1 MRRKYFEDT
10 QLSDLQTDI
19 TSRAMHCFQVSQH
32 IIALLFYF
40 ACLWTVTLGRCPNK
54 CLCDDESLRV
64 VCDASSLD
72 VVPITLNPGLKELN
86 LVNNHIKSIMS
97 SFSVYNSLI
106 YLDVSNNQL
115 VTLGRDNFKE
125 QKELKVL
132 LLHQNMISQ
141 LENETFNGLGKLE
154 TLFLNDNY
162 IEDIPP
168 DVFVPLKKL
177 EKLDLSRNHLTK
189 FNDFAFRGLENLK
202 TLLLRDNKFVTIP
215 SRAFVPLKGL
225 LSLDLGM
232 NSFAN
237 IPEEAFVSLKEL
249 SELSLDGCGFR
260 TIQVGAFKTLSSLR
274 TLRLHDND
282 LEEVPTR
289 TFQDIPK
296 LEVLNLGHNK
306 FPRLRSKAFQYL
318 RYLRT
323 VEISGSLTLQA
334 IDRGAFSEN
343 ADIESVIMT
352 HNPNFNYIDPAAFEA
367 LVQLKHINL
376 RGNAFG
382 RFDASLLDW
391 DELKSLDLRDNPLV
405 CNCSALWLWSL
416 LRDRNSTTSPMTSE
430 TSLVRCGGGPSGL
443 QEKFLRDLSAGDLGC
458 YDADIRRQI
467 IIGVVA
473 AAAVSFA
480 VIVLLGVR
488 FRERVAGV
496 LKSKW
501 GSGSKEPQYHKTNG
515 EDVDTTICHQAAHQ
529 PLKMVP
535 VTEL

>member
-1 MRRKYFEDT
+1 
-10 QLSDLQTDI
+10 
-19 TSRAMHCFQVSQH
+19 MHCFQVPEH
-32 IIALLFYF
+32 ITAFLFHF
-40 ACLWTVTLGRCPNK
+40 ACLWTAILGRCPNK

-64 VCDASSLD
+64 VCDAASLG

-86 LVNNHIKSIMS
+86 LVDNQIKTITS
-97 SFSVYNSLI
+97 SFGVYTRLI
-106 YLDVSNNQL
+106 YLDISNNQL
-115 VTLGRDNFKE
+115 VTLGSNGFLA

-132 LLHQNMISQ
+132 LLHRNMISQ
-141 LENETFNGLGKLE
+141 LENETFSGLDELE

-168 DVFVPLKKL
+168 NVFRPLKKL

-189 FNDFAFRGLENLK
+189 FNDFAFSGLDKLK

-215 SRAFVPLKGL
+215 SKAFVPLKGL

-237 IPEEAFVSLKEL
+237 IPEEAFVALRDL
-249 SELSLDGCGFR
+249 SQLSLDGCGFK

-274 TLRLHDND
+274 ELHLHDND

-318 RYLRT
+318 KYLRT
-323 VEISGSLTLQA
+323 IEISGSLTLEA

-343 ADIESVIMT
+343 ADIETVIMT
-352 HNPNFNYIDPAAFEA
+352 HNPKFSHIDPTAFEA

-382 RFDASLLDW
+382 RFEASLLDW

-405 CNCSALWLWSL
+405 CNCSALWLWRL
-416 LRDRNSTTSPMTSE
+416 LRDKNSTTSPTTSE
-430 TSLVRCGGGPSGL
+430 TGAVRCGGGPAGL
-443 QEKFLRDLSAGDLGC
+443 QGKLLRELGEGDLGC
-458 YDADIRRQI
+458 YDEDVRRQI

-473 AAAVSFA
+473 VAAVAFA

-501 GSGSKEPQYHKTNG
+501 GTGSKEPQYHKTNG
-515 EDVDTTICHQAAHQ
+515 EDVDTSICHQAAHQ